1 MRGDLRRAIVAA
13 TAAVILAGA
22 RHAVS
27 GPPQKLSETGLY
39 VEGATGSIDPWNLPI
54 EPQYPL
60 WSDGV
65 TKTRWIRIPDGAT
78 IDVSDPDAWV
88 FPVGTKLWKEFA
100 LDGRKIETRLMWR
113 ASEDKWEFVT
123 YLWNAEQTEATLA
136 PEDGVANHVPLTPD
150 AAYSIPSHSDCL
162 ACHGSGAS
170 PVLGFSTLQLS
181 DDRDPLAL
189 HARPL
194 APGDVTLRTL
204 DTYRLLSPRRADWV
218 RKPPRIRTADPIER
232 AALGYL
238 AGNCGHCH
246 NTRGPLGP
254 LGLAVAHATAQPA
267 ALATLVDVPGS
278 YMVPSVPEE
287 RSRRVASGRTDWSAV
302 AYRMGSR
309 RPSSQMP
316 PLGTVLV
323 DEEAL
328 DLLCGWISGMGAR
341 TPELRPR
348 PRTANPL
355 HR

>member
-1 MRGDLRRAIVAA
+1 MGLALADLPQAA
-13 TAAVILAGA
+13 GE
-22 RHAVS
+22 
-27 GPPQKLSETGLY
+27 PPQKLSETGLY
-39 VEGATGSIDPWNLPI
+39 VDIATKAIDPWNLPF

-60 WSDGV
+60 WTDGA
-65 TKTRWIRIPDGAT
+65 TKLRWIRIPDGST

-88 FPVGTKLWKEFA
+88 FPVGTKLWKEFS
-100 LDGRKIETRLMWR
+100 LNGRRVETRLMWR
-113 ASEDKWEFVT
+113 TSETAWTFVS
-123 YLWNAEQTEATLA
+123 YVWNAEQTEATLA
-136 PEDGVANHVPLTPD
+136 PEDGVPNHVALTSD
-150 AAYSIPSHSDCL
+150 ASYSIPSRSDCL
-162 ACHGSGAS
+162 SCHGSSAS

-181 DDRDPLAL
+181 DDRDPLAP
-189 HARPL
+189 HAKPL

-204 DTYRLLSPRRADWV
+204 DTYRLLSPRREDWV
-218 RKPPRIRTADPIER
+218 KKPPRIGTADPIER

-254 LGLAVAHATAQPA
+254 LGLAVAREGTKAEANAT
-267 ALATLVDVPGS
+267 LATLVDVPGS
-278 YMVPSVPEE
+278 FVVPSVPDE
-287 RSRRVASGRTDWSAV
+287 RSRRVAPGRTDWSAV

-316 PLGTVLV
+316 PVGTALV

-328 DLLCGWISGMGAR
+328 DLVAGWISGMGAR

-348 PRTANPL
+348 PRPVSPL